1 MTTVASASPHRAP
14 SLDANGTLLGAHQRL
29 QAHLATAREKL
40 LTPQRA
46 SASRS
51 SLSAGSAAIAAAASP
66 ALPLHNLRTQLLAAL
81 VGVDAAYDKL
91 YTLKDRAEVSLVL
104 FAVCG

>member
-1 MTTVASASPHRAP
+1 MGEPSKAPVA
-14 SLDANGTLLGAHQRL
+14 N
-29 QAHLATAREKL
+29 
-40 LTPQRA
+40 
-46 SASRS
+46 
-51 SLSAGSAAIAAAASP
+51 

>member
-1 MTTVASASPHRAP
+1 MAHSA
-14 SLDANGTLLGAHQRL
+14 Q
-29 QAHLATAREKL
+29 
-40 LTPQRA
+40 
-46 SASRS
+46 
-51 SLSAGSAAIAAAASP
+51 AASP

>member
-1 MTTVASASPHRAP
+1 MQAGVDA
-14 SLDANGTLLGAHQRL
+14 ANGAVPPQIIAPAGNDNSAV
-29 QAHLATAREKL
+29 AMAARAAAE
-40 LTPQRA
+40 RA
-46 SASRS
+46 
-51 SLSAGSAAIAAAASP
+51 AAAASP

>member
-1 MTTVASASPHRAP
+1 MQAGVDAANVAVPPQIIAPPGNDNSAVAMAARA
-14 SLDANGTLLGAHQRL
+14 AA
-29 QAHLATAREKL
+29 E
-40 LTPQRA
+40 RA
-46 SASRS
+46 
-51 SLSAGSAAIAAAASP
+51 AAAASP